1 MHLNDAICH
10 QPGLE
15 VIAVHHEQAGAMAA
29 EMDARVTGK
38 MACVHVTTGPGG
50 TNAITGIAGAYVDSV
65 PMLIIAGQ
73 VARHT
78 MIDGSGTRQIGPNEL
93 DLVSIVKPITKYAET
108 VRHKDAIRHM
118 LEFAVYMATTGRQ
131 GPVFIEVPLDV
142 QNAEID
148 PDSLKGFTPNV
159 YPMPV
164 NGVRRCLE
172 MLEGAKKPLI
182 LAGNG
187 VHLAG
192 AEEELRT
199 LVALGLPVVTA
210 WGGTDLIPTNH
221 PNYIGHVGLMGD
233 RAGNFAVQEADVL
246 LVIGSRLSIPV
257 IGHTKE
263 LFAPKAKLI
272 VVDIDPAET
281 TKKTIRTDLPIVA
294 DAKDFLIALFGM
306 GLMHFTCSTW
316 MAICRHWKAKYPV
329 MLPEYRDTSKGI
341 NSYFFMEVLAKLMDD
356 DAILVADVGVA
367 VLSAMQSMPL
377 NGRQRLLHSGGV
389 SAMGIGLPGAIG
401 AYLGG
406 AGRQT
411 ISLNGDGGMMMNL
424 QELQTIAHHQ
434 LPIKIFVFCNKGYLT
449 MRFTQNTHFGRESIA
464 GTNSDLTCANFF
476 EAAPAFGI
484 PAMRL
489 TGESDLVQGV
499 KNVLLNEGPVLCE
512 VHSPEDQLL
521 MPRVK
526 SRIED
531 GKFLP
536 ARLDDMWPHLQA

>member
-1 MHLNDAICH
+1 
-10 QPGLE
+10 
-15 VIAVHHEQAGAMAA
+15 
-29 EMDARVTGK
+29 
-38 MACVHVTTGPGG
+38 
-50 TNAITGIAGAYVDSV
+50 
-65 PMLIIAGQ
+65 
-73 VARHT
+73 
-78 MIDGSGTRQIGPNEL
+78 
-93 DLVSIVKPITKYAET
+93 
-108 VRHKDAIRHM
+108 
-118 LEFAVYMATTGRQ
+118 
-131 GPVFIEVPLDV
+131 
-142 QNAEID
+142 
-148 PDSLKGFTPNV
+148 
-159 YPMPV
+159 
-164 NGVRRCLE
+164 
-172 MLEGAKKPLI
+172 
-182 LAGNG
+182 
-187 VHLAG
+187 
-192 AEEELRT
+192 
-199 LVALGLPVVTA
+199 
-210 WGGTDLIPTNH
+210 
-221 PNYIGHVGLMGD
+221 
-233 RAGNFAVQEADVL
+233 
-246 LVIGSRLSIPV
+246 
-257 IGHTKE
+257 
-263 LFAPKAKLI
+263 
-272 VVDIDPAET
+272 
-281 TKKTIRTDLPIVA
+281 
-294 DAKDFLIALFGM
+294 
-306 GLMHFTCSTW
+306 